1 VLKAAPFDNFCFE
14 KLMNQPSIPS
24 IVTAAKQAFDLSLL
38 QPTSVRSALLRALA
52 VALQAN
58 DVQLIEC
65 AHEETSL
72 PLARLTG
79 EVSRTCFQ
87 LLAFAD
93 YIDQGLHLR
102 ALHEPAVQ
110 GPPPA
115 GRPRLEITTVPVGPV
130 AVFSASN
137 FPFAFSVLGGD
148 TASALAAGCPVIVK
162 AHPAHLRLS
171 AMVFELAQKVL
182 AQQTLPKAWISMI
195 ASADIQSG
203 VDLVVHPEIAA
214 VSFTGSLHA
223 GKALA
228 KHISGRDKPI
238 AFFGELGSINPVLV
252 LPHFLNK
259 QGSESAYAL
268 ADAMVQGA
276 GQFCTSPGLI
286 LLPSD
291 SKANDFINAL
301 AKRLDE
307 HTTHPMLTPGI
318 RRNFERA
325 TAQTLSIEGV
335 HQLTKPSIQK
345 VDDDAGPKP
354 TLVEVSLDTFS
365 ANPLLHEEVFGPFA
379 VVVKLPDSSD
389 AAYKRA
395 LKHIEGSLTVTLWAD
410 QQDQALLKAILPEAM
425 QRAGRVLF
433 GGVPTGVAV
442 SQAQHH
448 GGPWPASTRPDSTSV
463 GMRAMERFLRPVV
476 LQDQPEWL

>member
-1 VLKAAPFDNFCFE
+1 
-14 KLMNQPSIPS
+14 MNQPSIS
-24 IVTAAKQAFDLSLL
+24 SLVSAAKQAFDHSLL
-38 QPTSVRSALLRALA
+38 QPTAVRSALLRALA
-52 VALQAN
+52 TALQTN
-58 DVQLIEC
+58 DVRLIEC
-65 AHEETSL
+65 AHEETGL

-87 LLAFAD
+87 LMAFAD

-102 ALHEPAVQ
+102 SLHESAVQ

-171 AMVFELAQKVL
+171 SMVFELVQKVL
-182 AQQTLPKAWISMI
+182 AERALPKAWISMI

-203 VDLVVHPEIAA
+203 VDLVMQPEIAA

-252 LPHFLNK
+252 LPHFLSN
-259 QGSESAYAL
+259 QGVQSALTL

-286 LLPSD
+286 LLPSG
-291 SKANDFINAL
+291 SQANDFVNAL

-307 HTTHPMLTPGI
+307 HTTHRMLTPAI
-318 RRNFERA
+318 RSNFERA
-325 TAQTLSIEGV
+325 VKQLLSILGV
-335 HQLTKPSIQK
+335 HQLTTSSIQP
-345 VDDDAGPKP
+345 VDDDTGPKP
-354 TLVEVSLDTFS
+354 TLVEVSLDTF
-365 ANPLLHEEVFGPFA
+365 AAHPLLHEEVFGPFA

-389 AAYKRA
+389 ATYQRA
-395 LKHIEGSLTVTLWAD
+395 LRHIEGSLTVTLWAD
-410 QQDQALLKAILPEAM
+410 SQDQTLLKAIVPDAM

-476 LQDQPEWL
+476 LQDQPDWLSLG

>member
-1 VLKAAPFDNFCFE
+1 
-14 KLMNQPSIPS
+14 MSQSSIS
-24 IVTAAKQAFDLSLL
+24 SLVSAAKQAFDLSLHN
-38 QPTSVRSALLRALA
+38 PISVRAELLRALA
-52 VALQAN
+52 AALQAN

-65 AHEETSL
+65 AHEETGL

-87 LLAFAD
+87 LMAFAD

-110 GPPPA
+110 GSPPA

-162 AHPAHLRLS
+162 AHPGHLHLS
-171 AMVFELAQKVL
+171 SMVFELAQKVL
-182 AQQTLPKAWISMI
+182 AAQALPKAWISMI
-195 ASADIQSG
+195 ASTDIQSG
-203 VDLVVHPEIAA
+203 VDLVMEPDIAA

-238 AFFGELGSINPVLV
+238 AFFGELGSINPVFV
-252 LPHFLNK
+252 LPNFLNNHGA
-259 QGSESAYAL
+259 GSAIAL
-268 ADAMVQGA
+268 ADAIVLGA

-286 LLPSD
+286 VLPS
-291 SKANDFINAL
+291 SPQATDFL
-301 AKRLDE
+301 AAFVKRLDE
-307 HTTHPMLTPGI
+307 QTTHRMLTPGM
-318 RRNFERA
+318 RSNFDRA
-325 TAQTLSIEGV
+325 VAQVLSIQGV
-335 HQLTKPSIQK
+335 KRLTKPSDRPT
-345 VDDDAGPKP
+345 VDDEGPQP
-354 TLVEVSLDTFS
+354 TLIEVSLDTFS
-365 ANPLLHEEVFGPFA
+365 AHPLLQEEIFGPFA
-379 VVVKLPDSSD
+379 VVVKLSSPVD
-389 AAYKRA
+389 TQYQQAMQR
-395 LKHIEGSLTVTLWAD
+395 IEGSLTVTFWAD
-410 QQDQALLKAILPEAM
+410 QQDQVLLEAILPEAM

-442 SQAQHH
+442 AQAQHH

-463 GMRAMERFLRPVV
+463 GMRAIERFLRPIV
-476 LQDQPEWL
+476 LQDQPDWL